1 MEPHHIESIARVRDY
16 FAAIPET
23 QALLLVGSIAHGFE
37 SPASDIDIMI
47 LVSAEEH
54 ERRIQTGTLQFFNR
68 ELCTYAEGYV
78 DGKYTSVGF
87 LERVAQKGSEPARFA
102 FAGAQ
107 VLFSHVPE
115 LDELLKRITTYPR
128 GDKLKRIRRFYA
140 QFEAWAWYVGEALRL
155 GNRYLLGVAVSKLVL
170 FGGRLILAHNEAL
183 YPYHKWFL
191 RVLADVNDQP
201 AGLLTH
207 TEALLRSPDPNTFRT
222 YYDCVKDFRQWEAN
236 ETGWANQF
244 MLDSELN
251 WLAGDAPIDDI

>member
-23 QALLLVGSIAHGFE
+23 QSLLLVGSIAHGFE

-47 LVSAEEH
+47 LVSADEH

-78 DGKYTSVGF
+78 DGKYSSVGF

-107 VLFSHVPE
+107 TLFSHVPG
-115 LDELLKRITTYPR
+115 LNELLKRITTYPR
-128 GDKLKRIRRFYA
+128 GDKLSRIRRFYA

-155 GNRYLLGVAVSKLVL
+155 KNEYLLGVSVGKLVL
-170 FGGRLILAHNEAL
+170 FGGRLILTHNEVL
-183 YPYHKWFL
+183 YPYHKWLL
-191 RVLADVNDQP
+191 RVLADVEYKP
-201 AGLLTH
+201 ADLLMH
-207 TEALLRSPDPNTFRT
+207 TEALLRSPDPDTLRG
-222 YYDCVKDFRQWEAN
+222 YYECVKSFRQWEAGD
-236 ETGWANQF
+236 TGWANQF
-244 MLDSELN
+244 ILDSELN
-251 WLAGDAPIDDI
+251 WLAGDAPIDDM